1 MNDKTETQKVDVL
14 AVTEGHVMRI
24 TDKAMEVMARRA
36 NAMTAY
42 GHFTSSDIAATVAN
56 DPTGDTARYL
66 AQLIAWGIEW
76 LINFREIPDLLEVW
90 GSEKE
95 MCHG

>member
-1 MNDKTETQKVDVL
+1 MNTETQKVDVL

-36 NAMTAY
+36 NALTAY
-42 GHFTSSDIAATVAN
+42 GHFTSRDIATTVAN
-56 DPTGDTARYL
+56 DPSGETARYL

-76 LINFREIPDLLEVW
+76 LINFREIPELLDLWSAPKGISHV
-90 GSEKE
+90 
-95 MCHG
+95 